1 MVYGRAFTRLAGAGC
16 LNTEETRI
24 VAPGEADLA
33 LGERVHVLEII
44 SGAGAGRHVVVGAA
58 GASIGRITPADIIL
72 ADAEVSRSHCR
83 VDIAADGVVLTDLN
97 STNGTFV
104 NGVAVKGAQRLDTG
118 AVLRIGRNHLR
129 YAWRTRRELLESEQL
144 DRDLDRAY
152 AYIEA
157 LLPHPMSEGPIRT
170 EWMYQP
176 SARLGGDAFGYGPLS
191 ETLFAFYLV
200 DVSGHGA
207 GAAMHSV
214 AVMNLLRQHA
224 LPGVDMS
231 RPSQVLSALND
242 MFQMEAHGGLY
253 FTIWYGVLDRLTRR
267 LTFGSA
273 GHHPAFLLGRP
284 GDPTP
289 LRTRNGLIGAIP
301 GKAYV
306 EDDVTVP
313 AGSSLYLFS
322 DGVFEIVTKQGL
334 QWALQDF
341 LALVPAAVDEGAT
354 ECRRLYDEVVEIAR
368 PGGLDDDFT
377 LLILRFD

>member
-1 MVYGRAFTRLAGAGC
+1 MNA
-16 LNTEETRI
+16 EQTRI
-24 VAPGEADLA
+24 ITPGEADLA
-33 LGERVHVLEII
+33 LGERLHVLEIV
-44 SGAGAGRHVVVGAA
+44 SGAGAGRRVVVGEA
-58 GASIGRITPADIIL
+58 GAMIGRLAPADIVL
-72 ADAEVSRSHCR
+72 ADPEVSRAHCR
-83 VDIAADGVVLTDLN
+83 VDAGPDGVVLTDLK

-104 NGVAVKGAQRLDTG
+104 NGLAVRGAQRLDTG
-118 AVLRIGRNHLR
+118 AILRIGRHHLR
-129 YAWRTRRELLESEQL
+129 YAWRTRGELLESQQL

-157 LLPHPMSEGPIRT
+157 LLPAPLSDGAIRA
-170 EWMYQP
+170 EWKYQP

-191 ETLFAFYLV
+191 ETLFGFYLV

-231 RPSQVLSALND
+231 RPAEVLSALND
-242 MFQMEAHGGLY
+242 MFQMDAHGGLF
-253 FTIWYGVLDRLTRR
+253 FTMWYGVLDRNTRR

-273 GHHPAFLLGRP
+273 GHHPAFLLTP
-284 GDPTP
+284 PADPTP

-301 GKAYV
+301 GKAYSEELV
-306 EDDVTVP
+306 MVP
-313 AGSSLYLFS
+313 AGSALYLFS
-322 DGVFEIVTKQGL
+322 DGVFEIVTKQGV
-334 QWALQDF
+334 QWGLQDF
-341 LALVPAAVDEGAT
+341 LPLMPATPDDGET
-354 ECRRLYDEVVEIAR
+354 ECQRLYEEVVDIAR

>member
-1 MVYGRAFTRLAGAGC
+1 VD
-16 LNTEETRI
+16 TEETRI
-24 VAPGEADLA
+24 VTPGEADLV

-44 SGAGAGRHVVVGAA
+44 SGAGAGRHLVVGEA
-58 GASIGRITPADIIL
+58 GASIGRIAPADIIL
-72 ADAEVSRSHCR
+72 PDAEVSRSHCR
-83 VDIAADGVVLTDLN
+83 VEVGPEGVVLTDLN

-104 NGVAVKGAQRLDTG
+104 NGVAVRGSHRLDTG
-118 AVLRIGRNHLR
+118 AVLRIGRHHLR

-157 LLPHPMSEGPIRT
+157 LLPAPISEGPIRA
-170 EWMYQP
+170 EWAYQP

-224 LPGVDMS
+224 LPGADMS
-231 RPSQVLSALND
+231 RPGEVLATLND
-242 MFQMEAHGGLY
+242 MFQMDAHGGLY
-253 FTIWYGVLDRLTRR
+253 FTIWYGVIDRVTRR
-267 LTFGSA
+267 LTFASA
-273 GHHPAFLLGRP
+273 GHHPAFLLAP
-284 GDPTP
+284 SADPTP
-289 LRTRNGLIGAIP
+289 LRTPNGLVGAIT
-301 GKAYV
+301 GKAYA
-306 EDDVTVP
+306 EDQVMVP
-313 AGSSLYLFS
+313 PGSSLYLFS
-322 DGVFEIVTKQGL
+322 DGVFEIVTKQGV
-334 QWALQDF
+334 QWAFQDF
-341 LALVPAAVDEGAT
+341 LPLIPAAAGEGAT
-354 ECRRLYDEVVEIAR
+354 ECQGLYEAVVDIAR

>member
-1 MVYGRAFTRLAGAGC
+1 V
-16 LNTEETRI
+16 NTVETRI
-24 VAPGEADLA
+24 VTAGEADLA

-44 SGAGAGRHVVVGAA
+44 SGEGAGRWVVVGQA
-58 GASIGRITPADIIL
+58 GASIGRIAPADIIL
-72 ADAEVSRSHCR
+72 ADAEVSRAHCR
-83 VDIAADGVVLTDLN
+83 VEIAPDGAILTDLN

-118 AVLRIGRNHLR
+118 AVLRVGRHHLR
-129 YAWRTRRELLESEQL
+129 YAWRTRQELLESEQL

-157 LLPHPMSEGPIRT
+157 LLPPPMNVGPIRA

-176 SARLGGDAFGYGPLS
+176 SAKLGGDALGYGPLS
-191 ETLFAFYLV
+191 DTHFAFYLV

-224 LPGVDMS
+224 LPGIDMA
-231 RPSQVLSALND
+231 RPSEVLSALND

-253 FTIWYGVLDRLTRR
+253 FTMWYGVLDRLTRR

-273 GHHPAFLLGRP
+273 GHHPAFLLTRP
-284 GDPTP
+284 GEPTP

-301 GKAYV
+301 GKAYA
-306 EDDVTVP
+306 EDSVIVP

-322 DGVFEIVTKQGL
+322 DGVFEIVTKQGV
-334 QWALQDF
+334 QWGLQDF
-341 LALVPAAVDEGAT
+341 LALVPAAGEGAT
-354 ECRRLYDEVVEIAR
+354 ECRRLYEEVVDIAS

>member
-1 MVYGRAFTRLAGAGC
+1 V
-16 LNTEETRI
+16 ETQI
-24 VAPGEADLA
+24 VTASEADLA

-44 SGAGAGRHVVVGAA
+44 TGEGAGRCVVVGQA
-58 GASIGRITPADIIL
+58 GASIGRIAPADIIL
-72 ADAEVSRSHCR
+72 ADAEVSRAHCR
-83 VDIAADGVVLTDLN
+83 VEIAPDGVILTDLN

-118 AVLRIGRNHLR
+118 AILRVGRHHLR
-129 YAWRTRRELLESEQL
+129 YSWRTRQELLESEQL

-152 AYIEA
+152 TYIEA
-157 LLPHPMSEGPIRT
+157 LLPSPMSEGPIRAD
-170 EWMYQP
+170 WMYQP
-176 SARLGGDAFGYGPLS
+176 SARLGGDAFGYGSLS

-231 RPSQVLSALND
+231 RPSEVLSALND
-242 MFQMEAHGGLY
+242 MFQMDAHGGLY
-253 FTIWYGVLDRLTRR
+253 FTIWYGVFDRVTRG

-273 GHHPAFLLGRP
+273 GHHPAFLLTPPARP
-284 GDPTP
+284 AP

-301 GKAYV
+301 GKAYA
-306 EDDVTVP
+306 EDSAKVP
-313 AGSSLYLFS
+313 PCSSLYLFS

-334 QWALQDF
+334 QWGLQDF
-341 LALVPAAVDEGAT
+341 LALVPAAGDGAT
-354 ECRRLYDEVVEIAR
+354 ECRRLYEEVVDIAR

>member
-1 MVYGRAFTRLAGAGC
+1 M
-16 LNTEETRI
+16 NTEATRV
-24 VAPGEADLA
+24 VAAGEADLV

-44 SGAGAGRHVVVGAA
+44 SGASAGRHMVVGEA
-58 GASIGRITPADIIL
+58 GVSIGRIAPADIIL
-72 ADAEVSRSHCR
+72 ADAEVSRAHCR
-83 VDIAADGVVLTDLN
+83 IEVGPDGVILTDLN
-97 STNGTFV
+97 STNGTFA
-104 NGVAVKGAQRLDTG
+104 NGVAVKGAQRLDPG
-118 AVLRIGRNHLR
+118 AIVRVGRHHLR

-157 LLPHPMSEGPIRT
+157 LLPPTLTEGPIRT
-170 EWMYQP
+170 EWAYQP

-191 ETLFAFYLV
+191 ETLFAFYLI

-231 RPSQVLSALND
+231 RPADVLASLND
-242 MFQMEAHGGLY
+242 MFQMDAHGGLY
-253 FTIWYGVLDRLTRR
+253 FTIWYGVLDRATRR
-267 LTFGSA
+267 LAYGSA
-273 GHHPAFLLGRP
+273 GHHPAFLLAP
-284 GDPTP
+284 GGAPAP

-301 GKAYV
+301 GKAYS
-306 EDDVTVP
+306 DDAVIVP
-313 AGSSLYLFS
+313 PGSSLYLFS

-334 QWALQDF
+334 QWGLQDF
-341 LALVPAAVDEGAT
+341 LPLIPADGEGAT

>member
-1 MVYGRAFTRLAGAGC
+1 M
-16 LNTEETRI
+16 NTEETRI
-24 VAPGEADLA
+24 VTPGEADLV

-44 SGAGAGRHVVVGAA
+44 SGAGAGRRVVVGQT
-58 GASIGRITPADIIL
+58 GASIGRIAPADIVL
-72 ADAEVSRSHCR
+72 ADAEVSRAHCR
-83 VDIAADGVVLTDLN
+83 VEIGPDGVVLTDLN

-118 AVLRIGRNHLR
+118 AILRVGRHHLR
-129 YAWRTRRELLESEQL
+129 YAWRTRRELLESQQL

-157 LLPHPMSEGPIRT
+157 LLPPPLAEGPIKA
-170 EWMYQP
+170 EWAYQP

-231 RPSQVLSALND
+231 RPAEVLSALND
-242 MFQMEAHGGLY
+242 MFQMDAHGGLY
-253 FTIWYGVLDRLTRR
+253 FTMWYGVLDRLTRR

-273 GHHPAFLLGRP
+273 GCHPAFLLAPAGA
-284 GDPTP
+284 PTP

-301 GKAYV
+301 GKAYA
-306 EDDVTVP
+306 EDSVMVP
-313 AGSSLYLFS
+313 SGSSVYLFS

-341 LALVPAAVDEGAT
+341 LPLIPAAVPEGAA
-354 ECRRLYDEVVEIAR
+354 ECQRLYEEVVDIAR